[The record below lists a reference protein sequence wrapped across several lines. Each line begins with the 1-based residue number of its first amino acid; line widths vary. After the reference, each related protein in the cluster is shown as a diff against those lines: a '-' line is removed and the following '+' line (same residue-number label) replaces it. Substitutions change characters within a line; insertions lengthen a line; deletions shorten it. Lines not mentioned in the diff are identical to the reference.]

1 MKTKFTARVFL
12 AFIAICTAVILN
24 GQALSN
30 KEVGS
35 RSGEQHAVEAPIWRI
50 PTQLFSS
57 KTSAGA
63 TPTASITFTGSSGR
77 RAPVLPSPRE
87 PRVLMLQVTDIHKK
101 PMSALQLNVENGP
114 VSAPT
119 DIRGIAKIPL
129 SGGTKPGDLV
139 KLYLL
144 TPANGLVF
152 ISPWD
157 QEVIVPSH
165 SSTLLSVVIASQ
177 GDPALLKNSTALTAL
192 TENVLKRMQPR
203 KNSEPVSAW
212 QRESLARVSRIYGF

>member
-1 MKTKFTARVFL
+1 
-12 AFIAICTAVILN
+12 
-24 GQALSN
+24 
-30 KEVGS
+30 
-35 RSGEQHAVEAPIWRI
+35 
-50 PTQLFSS
+50 
-57 KTSAGA
+57 
-63 TPTASITFTGSSGR
+63 
-77 RAPVLPSPRE
+77 
-87 PRVLMLQVTDIHKK
+87 
-101 PMSALQLNVENGP
+101 VENGP

-192 TENVLKRMQPR
+192 TENVLKQMQPR

-212 QRESLARVSRIYGF
+212 QRESLARVSRIYGFEAGHLDHAIRAWGGTTEDPYEQGLVALYEKRYHD